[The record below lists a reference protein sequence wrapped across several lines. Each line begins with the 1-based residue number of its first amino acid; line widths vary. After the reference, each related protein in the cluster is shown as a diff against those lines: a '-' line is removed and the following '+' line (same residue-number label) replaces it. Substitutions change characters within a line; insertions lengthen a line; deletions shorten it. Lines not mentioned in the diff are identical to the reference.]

1 MHRRFQSHY
10 KAHKSMRITGGELRG
25 RTIYSGKTLDI
36 RPATDRVRETLFAI
50 LPQYINL
57 SKTAV
62 IDLYAGTGSLGFEC
76 LSRGCPYVIFVDSS
90 QAAVRHIKRTAASL
104 DCENRCRIIHSP
116 VERFI
121 HKKSETAGLLF
132 ADPPYSMKDVSFLPE
147 LIARSSI
154 VEQEAVLLIEHSKK
168 TVFPDSRR
176 YTVFRQK
183 IFGNTIV
190 SFFQLQKPDQEK

>member
-10 KAHKSMRITGGELRG
+10 KAHKSMRITGGEFRG

-50 LPQYINL
+50 IPQYVNL
-57 SKTAV
+57 SETTV

-76 LSRGCPYVIFVDSS
+76 LSRGCPQVIFVDSS
-90 QAAVRHIKRTAASL
+90 RDAIRHIKRTAESL

-121 HKKSETAGLLF
+121 HKKSEIAGLIF
-132 ADPPYSMKDVSFLPE
+132 ADPPYSMKDVSSLPE
-147 LIARSSI
+147 LIGHSSI
-154 VEQEAVLLIEHSKK
+154 VEQDAVLLIEHSKQ